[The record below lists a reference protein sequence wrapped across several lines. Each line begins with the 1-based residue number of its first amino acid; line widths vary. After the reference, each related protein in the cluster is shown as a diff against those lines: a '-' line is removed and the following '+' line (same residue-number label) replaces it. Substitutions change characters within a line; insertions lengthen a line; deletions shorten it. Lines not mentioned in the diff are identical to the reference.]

1 MISLKEKISNGE
13 ILYLDGGMGSQM
25 AGKGLKMTSHENN
38 ITHPE
43 VIEEIQREYI
53 AAGSDCILTNTFTLN
68 ELYASKSGEKLDL
81 AALNKA
87 GVEIAK
93 KAAQGKVYVLG
104 DMGPTGDMLVPVGKG
119 DEGQFFKNYYEQAKI
134 LADNGVDGFM
144 IETVFDLRE
153 ALIML
158 KAANEVAPD
167 LPKIVSLTYA
177 SLRKG
182 GCTIMGND
190 AKRNAEAV
198 LEAGGT
204 VIGANCGDLT
214 PKQLVEIVKTMLPV
228 GLPISVK
235 PNAGM
240 PVTTENGVIY
250 NMGPEQFALEMKECF
265 EAGARILGGC
275 CGTTPEFINELVK
288 SVGK

>member
-1 MISLKEKISNGE
+1 MISLKER
-13 ILYLDGGMGSQM
+13 ILKGDVLFLDGGMGSQLSQ
-25 AGKGLKMTSHENN
+25 KGLKMTSHKNN
-38 ITHPE
+38 LEHPE
-43 VIEEIQREYI
+43 AVEEIHREYI
-53 AAGSDCILTNTFTLN
+53 AAGSDCVLTNTFTLN
-68 ELYASKSGEKLDL
+68 ELYASKSGEKMDL

-93 KAAQGKVYVLG
+93 KAAQGKAYVLG
-104 DMGPTGDMLVPVGKG
+104 DMGPTGDMLAPLGKG
-119 DEGQFFKNYYEQAKI
+119 DEGEFYKNYYEQAKV

-158 KAANEVAPD
+158 KAANEVAPE

-177 SLRKG
+177 SLKKG

-214 PKQLVEIVKTMLPV
+214 PKQLVEIVQTMLPV

-240 PVTTENGVIY
+240 PETTDEGVVY
-250 NMGPEQFALEMKECF
+250 NMGPERFALEMKECF
-265 EAGARILGGC
+265 DAGARILGGC
-275 CGTTPEFINELVK
+275 CGTTPEFIKALVK
-288 SVGK
+288 TIVK